1 MTPALN
7 PAAHGPLPFFITP
20 PGSTDVLMLVGA
32 IVLVGAVFG
41 AGVLFLH
48 LHSLPE
54 RMAHKGQK
62 LQFEIV
68 AVLCLLA
75 LFTHNNVFWVIGLLL
90 ALVDV
95 PDFLSPMNR
104 IAKAAERMAGMPPQT
119 EIPPEL
125 PDGPP
130 PPMPSAGQ
138 PVTSPHKEAPAH
150 PAGGISH
157 A

>member
-1 MTPALN
+1 MIPALN

-20 PGSTDVLMLVGA
+20 PGSTDVLMVIGA
-32 IVLVGAVFG
+32 LVLVGAVFG
-41 AGVLFLH
+41 AGVIFLH

-68 AVLCLLA
+68 AALCLLA
-75 LFTHNNVFWVIGLLL
+75 LFTHNNVFWVIALLL

-104 IAKAAERMAGMPPQT
+104 IAKAAERMAGLPPQPDAPP
-119 EIPPEL
+119 IPPHGAPPSTP
-125 PDGPP
+125 PDAPL
-130 PPMPSAGQ
+130 
-138 PVTSPHKEAPAH
+138 HNEAPAQ
-150 PAGGISH
+150 PAGGSSH

>member
-1 MTPALN
+1 MVPALN

-20 PGSTDVLMLVGA
+20 PGSTDVLMVIGA
-32 IVLVGAVFG
+32 LVLVGAVFG
-41 AGVLFLH
+41 AGVIFLH

-75 LFTHNNVFWVIGLLL
+75 LFTHSNIFWVIALLL
-90 ALVDV
+90 ALVDL

-104 IAKAAERMAGMPPQT
+104 IAKAAERMAGLPPQPDASLA
-119 EIPPEL
+119 PPHGA
-125 PDGPP
+125 P
-130 PPMPSAGQ
+130 PSA
-138 PVTSPHKEAPAH
+138 PTNAALHNEAPAQ
-150 PAGGISH
+150 PAGGSSH